1 MNPIDGK
8 QIYRATIIG
17 MIVNIVLTVLKFFAG
32 IVGRSSAMV
41 ADAIHSA
48 SDFATDIVVLACV
61 KIASKP
67 KDATHNYGHG
77 KFETMATLMIGI
89 ALAVVA
95 VGIFVDGARNI
106 ERAVSGEI
114 LPRPDI
120 IAFYAAALSILV
132 KELLFWYTVS
142 VARRTSSSALKANAW
157 HHRSDA
163 LSSVATLLGVG
174 CARFLGEQWRILDPI
189 AAIAVAALIVKVAI
203 ELMKPAL
210 DELLER
216 SLPADV
222 EEQILAIISSEPAVS
237 KPHNLR
243 TRRIGRAIE
252 IDCHIRL
259 DGALSVVESHEITR
273 RIEGCLRE
281 KYGEGTI
288 IMLHVEPIK

>member
-1 MNPIDGK
+1 
-8 QIYRATIIG
+8 
-17 MIVNIVLTVLKFFAG
+17 
-32 IVGRSSAMV
+32 
-41 ADAIHSA
+41 
-48 SDFATDIVVLACV
+48 
-61 KIASKP
+61 
-67 KDATHNYGHG
+67 
-77 KFETMATLMIGI
+77 
-89 ALAVVA
+89 
-95 VGIFVDGARNI
+95 
-106 ERAVSGEI
+106 
-114 LPRPDI
+114 
-120 IAFYAAALSILV
+120 
-132 KELLFWYTVS
+132 
-142 VARRTSSSALKANAW
+142 
-157 HHRSDA
+157 
-163 LSSVATLLGVG
+163 
-174 CARFLGEQWRILDPI
+174 
-189 AAIAVAALIVKVAI
+189 
-203 ELMKPAL
+203 MKPAL